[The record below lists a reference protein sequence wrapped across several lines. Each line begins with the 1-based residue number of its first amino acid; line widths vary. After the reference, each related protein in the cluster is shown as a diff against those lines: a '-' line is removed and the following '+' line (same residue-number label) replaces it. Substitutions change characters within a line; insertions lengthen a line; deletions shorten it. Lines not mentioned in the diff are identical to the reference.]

1 MEPCLV
7 SMRLHGD
14 VAIGASGKGSGISDI
29 LRCYQQLDFKLLI
42 IAETKMLPIS
52 KLLLPYFH
60 SSVLFA
66 TTLILSRRRSVHPLS
81 SISFSTDSTVH
92 YWVTT
97 SLFRCG
103 VVSEL
108 FALLVGNDIRFD
120 VAVRKQVRVQ
130 GQLRLG

>member
-7 SMRLHGD
+7 SMRLQGD
-14 VAIGASGKGSGISDI
+14 GAIGASGKGSGISDI

-42 IAETKMLPIS
+42 IAEIKMLPIS

-66 TTLILSRRRSVHPLS
+66 TTLILFRRSVHPLS
-81 SISFSTDSTVH
+81 SISYSTHGTVH

-97 SLFRCG
+97 GLFGCG

-108 FALLVGNDIRFD
+108 FALLIVNDIRFD
-120 VAVRKQVRVQ
+120 VALGLVRKPRWFYSAI
-130 GQLRLG
+130 R